1 MTQFFL
7 NGAIKNALTGGV
19 PRELSNSEKIG
30 AAVGSGVLSSVVASP
45 LELMMVQQQVKGTGL
60 LETAVSLVKGGPV
73 LARGMIGMMGRE
85 GIFCGCYLGIM
96 PVVRA
101 ESRAHA
107 KIARVVAPSQWLPV
121 SRPARRPTT
130 GCGSQSVAPS
140 QTPSTTPSHWCWE
153 PLTGWT
159 SCWAS
164 VHGAG
169 S

>member
-60 LETAVSLVKGGPV
+60 LETAVSLIKGGPV

-101 ESRAHA
+101 ERRAHA
-107 KIARVVAPSQWLPV
+107 TIALVGSHCLAGRLCTGLALECPTRCVPRAAAHASPVPSPV
-121 SRPARRPTT
+121 
-130 GCGSQSVAPS
+130 
-140 QTPSTTPSHWCWE
+140 
-153 PLTGWT
+153 
-159 SCWAS
+159 
-164 VHGAG
+164 
-169 S
+169 

>member
-60 LETAVSLVKGGPV
+60 LETAVSLIKGGPV

-85 GIFCGCYLGIM
+85 GIFCGCDLGIM
-96 PVVRA
+96 PVGRA
-101 ESRAHA
+101 ERRARA
-107 KIARVVAPSQWLPV
+107 TIALV
-121 SRPARRPTT
+121 
-130 GCGSQSVAPS
+130 GS
-140 QTPSTTPSHWCWE
+140 H
-153 PLTGWT
+153 
-159 SCWAS
+159 
-164 VHGAG
+164 
-169 S
+169 